1 MVVNIVLHH
10 LKAETAVPLTFT
22 TLNVH
27 SFLFVIKGR
36 VSEVIHFIFKGH
48 AERLVL
54 GVLILSVHTKNQGWR
69 DGEREMSFKLK
80 QNQTKEQGK
89 KW

>member
-1 MVVNIVLHH
+1 MVNIVLHH
-10 LKAETAVPLTFT
+10 VKAEMAAPLTFT

-27 SFLFVIKGR
+27 SFLFVTKGR
-36 VSEVIHFIFKGH
+36 VSEVIHLIFKGH

-54 GVLILSVHTKNQGWR
+54 WVLILSVHTKNQGWR
-69 DGEREMSFKLK
+69 DEERREMSFKLK
-80 QNQTKEQGK
+80 QNQTKEQVK